1 MNNQFS
7 QLISVVLSHSREAAS
22 RLRNKSIYPDHL
34 MLGILADENNRVIR
48 ILQKLHIDIQFLKQ
62 NIEEALKETEINKEE
77 EESIEVS
84 LSASSSKILK
94 MSILEALAH
103 AGDLSIYGKRDNV
116 MLIRENSNG
125 QKSIHILNL
134 NDANLINSPYYYLQQ
149 NDVVIVQPNKV
160 KAQNSSVGS
169 MTTLWFSATSIL
181 ISLTSLLYNIL
192 K

>member
-1 MNNQFS
+1 MPLHGAEAFLMADIKRKAPTEIFIGKKCQFCVFGTDFVLYILSLIYILRMNNQFS

-77 EESIEVS
+77 ESIEVS

-94 MSILEALAH
+94 MRIQTIL
-103 AGDLSIYGKRDNV
+103 
-116 MLIRENSNG
+116 
-125 QKSIHILNL
+125 
-134 NDANLINSPYYYLQQ
+134 P
-149 NDVVIVQPNKV
+149 
-160 KAQNSSVGS
+160 
-169 MTTLWFSATSIL
+169 
-181 ISLTSLLYNIL
+181 
-192 K
+192 